1 MSDLESQP
9 LLVALTVALVRRG
22 CWLEQDDFGDEANA
36 GCAFFFSPF
45 SFFLSPSLLNCI
57 LPPNLSLEG
66 AAPLT
71 LSTSKVVGIKFCA
84 VKLKKKA
91 QKIINKMFSETR

>member
-1 MSDLESQP
+1 MSDVESQP

-45 SFFLSPSLLNCI
+45 SFFLSPS
-57 LPPNLSLEG
+57 P
-66 AAPLT
+66 
-71 LSTSKVVGIKFCA
+71 F
-84 VKLKKKA
+84 
-91 QKIINKMFSETR
+91 

>member
-1 MSDLESQP
+1 MSDVESQP

-45 SFFLSPSLLNCI
+45 SFFPLSLPLLNCI

-84 VKLKKKA
+84 VK
-91 QKIINKMFSETR
+91 